1 MLSALSIPLPGIEY
15 RLMGATRRRIFHS
28 AAPADL
34 SPAGFSFLEERY
46 GYHSWLN
53 HFFSEV
59 SNPYLP
65 AMLTKALLSGC
76 PFTVFFPRHLAEILW
91 LNNSFPDEASHG
103 IVFPPLT
110 FQVNYWPSSFST
122 DCPAMNFFLSISR
135 HYGRLTQLA
144 SSYLFFTMMAFTPPH
159 LFVHRNELK
168 MINRSFYFRN
178 K

>member
-1 MLSALSIPLPGIEY
+1 VRLFSSLGLVVAPPACEPGQDTSAICLP
-15 RLMGATRRRIFHS
+15 RLDRALRKIFLKVS
-28 AAPADL
+28 
-34 SPAGFSFLEERY
+34 GY

>member
-1 MLSALSIPLPGIEY
+1 VSG
-15 RLMGATRRRIFHS
+15 
-28 AAPADL
+28 
-34 SPAGFSFLEERY
+34 Y

-122 DCPAMNFFLSISR
+122 DCPAMNFFSFDFQTLRPLDSTSIILPFFHDDGFYPTTPLR
-135 HYGRLTQLA
+135 
-144 SSYLFFTMMAFTPPH
+144 SS
-159 LFVHRNELK
+159 K
-168 MINRSFYFRN
+168 
-178 K
+178 

>member
-1 MLSALSIPLPGIEY
+1 L
-15 RLMGATRRRIFHS
+15 RL
-28 AAPADL
+28 APAFPKSVGLPEGSADFVPVL
-34 SPAGFSFLEERY
+34 FLNFFIALRLLRSD
-46 GYHSWLN
+46 HSWLN